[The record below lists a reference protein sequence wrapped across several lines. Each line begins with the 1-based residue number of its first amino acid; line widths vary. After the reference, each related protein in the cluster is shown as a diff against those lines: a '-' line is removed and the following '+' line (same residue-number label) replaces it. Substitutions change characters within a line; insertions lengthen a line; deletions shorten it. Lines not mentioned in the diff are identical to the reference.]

1 MRALRAEQA
10 AKQAQG
16 FAKTRTSGHLLNALN
31 AGDGKGMETPP
42 TAQVGD
48 YPAPTESMT
57 EMNAGVLQNQRCTAL
72 RQWKRWAEDQ
82 GAALFNAKDAD
93 ARDGVVALDG
103 RQVMLDF
110 SSRFRDGVFNMA
122 APSQFPEA
130 AHKKKG
136 GYLIPYSNTLVT
148 DELEQQKSVMVVG
161 HNTMNVFFLHCLWL
175 KDVVD
180 ALRSIVALHFMADL
194 QPYELTFFLGV
205 SAASCTLWHTDS
217 AEHEKAE
224 LKLTTLTLLSQGKTS
239 MCIAGREE
247 AWLKEPFDTVAFDPA
262 LYHRSGETYPH
273 VVKLSIHWKLRS
285 AGGSG
290 SEAPGPSKPVKAV
303 PAICAH
309 DKKEQQLNK
318 ACTQT
323 LDALE
328 GEEGEAAERLRTEA
342 LRAHELAPNEET
354 DKKPTEVM
362 VTAEV
367 NPAAKPAE
375 LLDERGAQSPMAL
388 MPVSNASRK
397 RPAGDSG
404 D

>member
-1 MRALRAEQA
+1 MQRLRAEQA
-10 AKQAQG
+10 TKQAQG
-16 FAKTRTSGHLLNALN
+16 LAKTRTSGHLLNALN
-31 AGDGKGMETPP
+31 AGDGEGVETPP

-48 YPAPTESMT
+48 YGPPTQSMT
-57 EMNAGVLQNQRCTAL
+57 EINAGVLQNEQCTAM
-72 RQWKRWAEDQ
+72 RQWGPWVEAL
-82 GAALFNAKDAD
+82 GAALFNAKAAD
-93 ARDGVVALDG
+93 VRDGEVALDG
-103 RQVMLDF
+103 RQVMLEF

-136 GYLIPYSNTLVT
+136 GYLLPYTNTLVT
-148 DELEQQKSVMVVG
+148 DELEQQKSVVVVG
-161 HNTMNVFFLHCLWL
+161 HKTMNVFLLHCKWL

-217 AEHEKAE
+217 AEHEKAG

-388 MPVSNASRK
+388 MPISNASRK

>member
-1 MRALRAEQA
+1 MQRLRAEQA

-31 AGDGKGMETPP
+31 AGDGKGLETPP

-57 EMNAGVLQNQRCTAL
+57 EINAGVLRDERCTAL
-72 RQWKRWAEDQ
+72 RQWGRWAEDQ

-93 ARDGVVALDG
+93 VRVGEVALDG
-103 RQVMLDF
+103 RQVMLEF

-122 APSQFPEA
+122 ADKQFPEA

-148 DELEQQKSVMVVG
+148 DELEQQKSVVVVG
-161 HNTMNVFFLHCLWL
+161 HKTMNVFFQHCKWL

-180 ALRSIVALHFMADL
+180 ALRSIVALEFMADL

-217 AEHEKAE
+217 AEHENVE

-303 PAICAH
+303 PAIRAH
-309 DKKEQQLNK
+309 DRKEQQVNESCIQALE
-318 ACTQT
+318 
-323 LDALE
+323 ALE
-328 GEEGEAAERLRTEA
+328 GAEGPEAERLREDA
-342 LRAHELAPNEET
+342 VRAHQLVSNKKT
-354 DKKPTEVM
+354 DKETKEVEAK
-362 VTAEV
+362 AEEDPKV
-367 NPAAKPAE
+367 KPAE
-375 LLDERGAQSPMAL
+375 LLDERGAKSPMAL

-397 RPAGDSG
+397 RPAEA
-404 D
+404 

>member
-57 EMNAGVLQNQRCTAL
+57 EINAGVLKNKRCTAL
-72 RQWKRWAEDQ
+72 RQWGCWAEDQ

-93 ARDGVVALDG
+93 ARDGEVALDG
-103 RQVMLDF
+103 RQVMLEF

-136 GYLIPYSNTLVT
+136 GYLLPYTNTLVT
-148 DELEQQKSVMVVG
+148 DELEQQKSVVVVG
-161 HNTMNVFFLHCLWL
+161 HKTMNVFLLHCKWL

-217 AEHEKAE
+217 AEHEKAG
-224 LKLTTLTLLSQGKTS
+224 LKLTTLTLLSQGPTS

-247 AWLKEPFDTVAFDPA
+247 TWLKKPFDTVAFDPA

-354 DKKPTEVM
+354 DKKPTEVK
-362 VTAEV
+362 VKAEE
-367 NPAAKPAE
+367 NPAAKAAE
-375 LLDERGAQSPMAL
+375 LLDERGAQSPKAL

>member
-1 MRALRAEQA
+1 MQRLRAEQA

-31 AGDGKGMETPP
+31 AGDGTGVETPP

-48 YPAPTESMT
+48 YGPPTQSMT
-57 EMNAGVLQNQRCTAL
+57 EINAGVLQNERCTAM
-72 RQWKRWAEDQ
+72 RQWGPWMEAL

-148 DELEQQKSVMVVG
+148 DELEQQKSVVVVG
-161 HNTMNVFFLHCLWL
+161 HKTLKAFFLHCKWL

-180 ALRSIVALHFMADL
+180 ALRSIVALKFMADL

-217 AEHEKAE
+217 AEHEKAG
-224 LKLTTLTLLSQGKTS
+224 LKLTTLTL
-239 MCIAGREE
+239 
-247 AWLKEPFDTVAFDPA
+247 
-262 LYHRSGETYPH
+262 
-273 VVKLSIHWKLRS
+273 
-285 AGGSG
+285 
-290 SEAPGPSKPVKAV
+290 
-303 PAICAH
+303 
-309 DKKEQQLNK
+309 
-318 ACTQT
+318 
-323 LDALE
+323 
-328 GEEGEAAERLRTEA
+328 
-342 LRAHELAPNEET
+342 
-354 DKKPTEVM
+354 
-362 VTAEV
+362 
-367 NPAAKPAE
+367 
-375 LLDERGAQSPMAL
+375 
-388 MPVSNASRK
+388 
-397 RPAGDSG
+397 
-404 D
+404 

>member
-1 MRALRAEQA
+1 MRRLREEQA

-31 AGDGKGMETPP
+31 AGDGKGLETPP

-57 EMNAGVLQNQRCTAL
+57 EMNAGVLRNQRCTAL
-72 RQWKRWAEDQ
+72 RQWGRWAEDQ

-93 ARDGVVALDG
+93 VRDGEVALDG
-103 RQVMLDF
+103 RQVMLEF

-122 APSQFPEA
+122 ADKQYPEA
-130 AHKKKG
+130 AHKKRG

-148 DELEQQKSVMVVG
+148 DELEQQKSVVVVG
-161 HNTMNVFFLHCLWL
+161 HKTMNVFFLHCKWL

-217 AEHEKAE
+217 AEHEKAG

-303 PAICAH
+303 PAIRAH
-309 DKKEQQLNK
+309 DKKEQQVNESCIQALE
-318 ACTQT
+318 
-323 LDALE
+323 ALE
-328 GEEGEAAERLRTEA
+328 GAEGPEAERLREDA
-342 LRAHELAPNEET
+342 VRAHQLVPNKKT
-354 DKKPTEVM
+354 DKKTKEVEAK
-362 VTAEV
+362 AEEDPKV
-367 NPAAKPAE
+367 KPAE
-375 LLDERGAQSPMAL
+375 LLDERGAKSPMAL

-397 RPAGDSG
+397 RPAEA
-404 D
+404 

>member
-1 MRALRAEQA
+1 MRRLREEQA

-31 AGDGKGMETPP
+31 AGDGKGLETPP

-48 YPAPTESMT
+48 YPPPTQSMT
-57 EMNAGVLQNQRCTAL
+57 EINADVLQNEQCTAM
-72 RQWKRWAEDQ
+72 RQWERWAEDR

-93 ARDGVVALDG
+93 VRDGEVALDG
-103 RQVMLDF
+103 RQVMLEF

-122 APSQFPEA
+122 ADKQYPEA
-130 AHKKKG
+130 AHKKRG

-148 DELEQQKSVMVVG
+148 DELEQQKSVVVVG
-161 HNTMNVFFLHCLWL
+161 HKTMNVFLLHCKWL

-180 ALRSIVALHFMADL
+180 ALRSIVALKFGDL

-217 AEHEKAE
+217 AEHEKAG

-290 SEAPGPSKPVKAV
+290 SEAPGPSKPVKAL
-303 PAICAH
+303 PAIRAH
-309 DKKEQQLNK
+309 DKREQQLNK

-342 LRAHELAPNEET
+342 LRAHQLAPNEET
-354 DKKPTEVM
+354 DKKPKEEKVK
-362 VTAEV
+362 AEE
-367 NPAAKPAE
+367 NPAVKPAE
-375 LLDERGAQSPMAL
+375 LLDERGAKSPMAL

-397 RPAGDSG
+397 RPAED
-404 D
+404 

>member
-48 YPAPTESMT
+48 YPAPTETMT
-57 EMNAGVLQNQRCTAL
+57 EMNADVLKNERCTAL

-161 HNTMNVFFLHCLWL
+161 HNTMNVFFLHCKWL

-180 ALRSIVALHFMADL
+180 ALRSIVALKFMADL

-217 AEHEKAE
+217 AEHEKAG

-290 SEAPGPSKPVKAV
+290 SEAPGPSKPVEVKAE
-303 PAICAH
+303 PAIRAH
-309 DKKEQQLNK
+309 DKKTLTVNE
-318 ACTQT
+318 ACNQT
-323 LDALE
+323 LDALD
-328 GEEGEAAERLRTEA
+328 GEEGEEAERLRSEA

-354 DKKPTEVM
+354 DKKPTEVK
-362 VTAEV
+362 VKAEE
-367 NPAAKPAE
+367 NPAAKAAE
-375 LLDERGAQSPMAL
+375 LLDERGAQSPKAL

-397 RPAGDSG
+397 RPAGD
-404 D
+404 